1 MHGMPHKG
9 GSRSPDEENDGAQ
22 TELAGASLSLPPP
35 ALGGQ
40 GLPPNTW

>member
-9 GSRSPDEENDGAQ
+9 GSRSPEEENDGAQ
-22 TELAGASLSLPPP
+22 TGASLSLPPP

>member
-1 MHGMPHKG
+1 MHSVPHKG
-9 GSRSPDEENDGAQ
+9 GSRSPEKENDDAQ
-22 TELAGASLSLPPP
+22 TELAGVSLFALKW